1 MLVFCEALTSG
12 RPFRLTPFGSFV
24 PFGSPN
30 WGHISPS
37 LLSLSAL
44 SALRIG
50 AISLRPWFPW
60 VSLGF
65 PGFPWFPPWFPEGQA
80 TKRTPALN
88 PHSAATFSDA
98 SISKSALPPSR
109 ISWFGKAA
117 SVLIINGRRVR
128 REVGRVYRI
137 ESKRLVFCEGLTSGR
152 PFRLLE
158 NLRGQTIKMSTE
170 VRKPNDP

>member
-1 MLVFCEALTSG
+1 MGRVYRIESKMLVFCEALTSG

-37 LLSLSAL
+37 L
-44 SALRIG
+44 
-50 AISLRPWFPW
+50 